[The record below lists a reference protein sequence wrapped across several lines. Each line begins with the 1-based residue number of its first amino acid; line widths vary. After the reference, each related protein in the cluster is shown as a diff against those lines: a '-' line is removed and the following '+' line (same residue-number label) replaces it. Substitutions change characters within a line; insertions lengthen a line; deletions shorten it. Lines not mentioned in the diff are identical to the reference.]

1 MYVENLT
8 LKLFVLTLEIK
19 SIADVISGQIM
30 GLEFITIHMVE

>member
-19 SIADVISGQIM
+19 SIADVIAGLIM
-30 GLEFITIHMVE
+30 GLEFIMIHMVE

>member
-19 SIADVISGQIM
+19 SIADVIAGLIM